1 MTQPL
6 ADFWTRDIQEA
17 ARSRIGSE
25 LRRFYGLPDD
35 VPHQMLA
42 LLIQL
47 SDDPSWADF
56 KVGQLH
62 SAVHQAFRKACQ
74 AMRVAAEEDRAD
86 FILERSLKPLRR
98 ASLIPIAFAV
108 ECCLN

>member
-1 MTQPL
+1 MTEPL
-6 ADFWTRDIQEA
+6 ADFWTRHIQEA

-25 LRRFYGLPDD
+25 LRRLYGLPDD

-47 SDDPSWADF
+47 SDDPAGAAF
-56 KVGQLH
+56 KVGQLD

-74 AMRVAAEEDRAD
+74 VMRVEVEENRAD
-86 FILERSLKPLRR
+86 
-98 ASLIPIAFAV
+98 ADLIFDKGH
-108 ECCLN
+108 